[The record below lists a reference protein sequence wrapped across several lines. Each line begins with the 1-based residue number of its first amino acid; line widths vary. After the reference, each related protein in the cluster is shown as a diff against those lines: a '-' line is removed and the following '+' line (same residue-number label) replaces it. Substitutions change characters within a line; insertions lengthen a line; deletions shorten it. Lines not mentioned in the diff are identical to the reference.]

1 MGKNEI
7 SCNDVVLGD
16 TMDFEVNVSAER
28 CEPTSQYPHTVVLK
42 PVGLNQTL
50 K

>member
-1 MGKNEI
+1 
-7 SCNDVVLGD
+7 
-16 TMDFEVNVSAER
+16 MDFTVNVSAER
-28 CEPTSQYPHTVVLK
+28 CEPTSQYPHKVVLK